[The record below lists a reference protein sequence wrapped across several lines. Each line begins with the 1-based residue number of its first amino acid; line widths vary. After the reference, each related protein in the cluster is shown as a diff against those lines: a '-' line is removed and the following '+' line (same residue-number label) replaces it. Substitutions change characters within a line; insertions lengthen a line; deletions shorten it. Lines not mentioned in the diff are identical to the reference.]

1 MADTVTLRSGI
12 SDLVNDLQKIAL
24 DSDDPEVQTRIQYQV
39 RALMLLW
46 QEVIFESLNST
57 SADYKAAIK
66 SVNQAKVDAAAA
78 VRDIQ
83 QIAAAIDK
91 AAKAIKKID
100 KLLGFTA
107 KLVGKSP

>member
-66 SVNQAKVDAAAA
+66 SVNQAKVDAAAV